1 MDRTADVVIVGGGI
15 RGLSIAY
22 YLARSG
28 ARVSVVERGQIG
40 AGASSANAGLV
51 NASQKKPAH
60 YTALSLLSGE
70 MYPEFVAGLDVPVD
84 YQRDGFLR
92 VAETDA
98 EAEGLARDA
107 AAQSRVPGITVEVL
121 DLRAA
126 RTLEPA
132 LSPRLVAASFC
143 AQDGN
148 LDPLKLVP
156 AVGRA
161 ARRHGARILHHL
173 EVTGIRVAGGRVA
186 GVATR
191 EGEIATD
198 TVVDAAGVF
207 VPEIARMVGIQVPVL
222 PQRGQMFQLEAMA
235 PLLRRP
241 VQALRQ
247 LASGTT
253 MIGTTNEFV
262 GHDRAVTY
270 EAGGEILARA
280 WRIVPALGGARVI
293 RGWAGLRP
301 MAPDGLPIYDAVPQV
316 PGFFVAVGHSG
327 ITLAAVTAQVFLD
340 LITKGRTDLPI
351 APYGLGRFT
360 AADLAWMS
368 QPIKGAVRH

>member
-22 YLARSG
+22 YLARAG

-60 YTALSLLSGE
+60 YTAFSLLSGD
-70 MYPEFVAGLDVPVD
+70 MYPEFVAGLDAPVD

-92 VAETDA
+92 VAETEA

-107 AAQSRVPGITVEVL
+107 AAQSRVPGINVEML
-121 DLRAA
+121 DMRAA

-132 LSPRLVAASFC
+132 LSPGLVAASFC

-148 LDPLKLVP
+148 VDPLKLVP

-173 EVTGIRVAGGRVA
+173 EVTDIRVAGGRVA

-191 EGEIATD
+191 EGEIAAD

-207 VPEIARMVGIQVPVL
+207 VPEIARMAGIEVPVL
-222 PQRGQMFQLEAMA
+222 PQRGQMYQLEAMA

-253 MIGTTNEFV
+253 MVGTTNEFV

-270 EAGGEILARA
+270 EAGAEILARA
-280 WRIVPALGGARVI
+280 RRIVPALGGARVI
-293 RGWAGLRP
+293 RAWAGLRP
-301 MAPDGLPIYDAVPQV
+301 MTPDGLPIYEAVREL
-316 PGFFVAVGHSG
+316 PGFHVAVGHSG
-327 ITLAAVTAQVFLD
+327 ITLAAITAQVFLD

-360 AADLAWMS
+360 AADLEWMS

>member
-22 YLARSG
+22 YLARAG
-28 ARVSVVERGQIG
+28 VRVSVVERGQIG

-51 NASQKKPAH
+51 NASQKRPAH
-60 YTALSLLSGE
+60 YTAFSLLSGD

-98 EAEGLARDA
+98 EAESLARDA
-107 AAQSRVPGITVEVL
+107 AAQSRVPGIKVEVL
-121 DLRAA
+121 DMRAA

-148 LDPLKLVP
+148 VDSLKLVP
-156 AVGRA
+156 AVGHA

-222 PQRGQMFQLEAMA
+222 PQRGQMFQLEAMP

-270 EAGGEILARA
+270 EASGEILARA
-280 WRIVPALGGARVI
+280 RRIVPALGGARVI

-301 MAPDGLPIYDAVPQV
+301 MTPDGLPIYEAVHEL
-316 PGFFVAVGHSG
+316 PGFHVAVGHSG

-340 LITKGRTDLPI
+340 LITKGRTDLPL

-360 AADLAWMS
+360 AADLEWMS
-368 QPIKGAVRH
+368 QPVKGAVRH